1 MSSIF
6 DAQSSNFKVIE
17 EHKREASAP
26 PPACILELPTPVPSR
41 EVLTDAQLAEAK
53 KVLWNN
59 KFIGLKFPRERKFRI
74 DPAIPSQTIGIISFV
89 PSNGALPDKNGCFG
103 VIKLRGNFGSE
114 KEAQAYGEFLMRNH
128 DSYAEYDLVR
138 VGQEFPVMIDNSIYT
153 ETTVEVN
160 LKAQVD
166 EISHTMIKKKQQ
178 EERKEREDVEER
190 HRRLVNKNTEEDRE
204 ENIDD
209 IEYYTTLR
217 TRKAGLLHGIAEKK
231 QQIKEAEEALIKVS
245 EEVVKFDSTHPEYR
259 DEYIVRYKKALE
271 QIGTKVEDNPL
282 VKYMKE
288 DDDNVKTQ
296 KEAAANDNEEKEVSE
311 LKKRVATLNL

>member
-6 DAQSSNFKVIE
+6 DAQSSNFKVVE
-17 EHKREASAP
+17 EHKRTASAP
-26 PPACILELPTPVPSR
+26 PPDCILELPTPVPAR
-41 EVLTDAQLAEAK
+41 EPLTDIQLAEAK

-74 DPAIPSQTIGIISFV
+74 DPAIPSQTIGIVSFV
-89 PSNGALPDKNGCFG
+89 PSTGALPDKNGCFG
-103 VIKLRGNFGSE
+103 VVKLRGNFGSE
-114 KEAQAYGEFLMRNH
+114 KEAQQYGEFLMRNH
-128 DSYAEYDLVR
+128 DSFAEYDLVR
-138 VGQEFPVMIDNSIYT
+138 VGQEFPLMIDNSIYT
-153 ETTVEVN
+153 DTTVEVN

-166 EISHTMIKKKQQ
+166 EISHTMIRKKQQ

-190 HRRLVNKNTEEDRE
+190 HRRLISKTTEEDRE
-204 ENIDD
+204 ENVDD

-231 QQIKEAEEALIKVS
+231 QQIKDAEEALIKVS
-245 EEVVKFDSTHPEYR
+245 EEVIKFDSTHPEYR

-271 QIGTKVEDNPL
+271 QIGTKIEDNPL

-288 DDDNVKTQ
+288 DDDQAKL
-296 KEAAANDNEEKEVSE
+296 AASTDANEEKTIE
-311 LKKRVATLNL
+311 KRVADIKL